1 MGMMLTTHFSLEALI
16 ASDLAARKGINNHP
30 PIAVEANLRLLAG
43 YLERLRIVVGKTI
56 HVNSGYRC
64 LELNRLC
71 GSKDT
76 SSHVKGLAADLIC
89 PGFGSP
95 LELCR
100 TASIVFKGEYD
111 QIIHEYGQW
120 CHFGI
125 RGVKEVS
132 RVQLLTINED
142 GTSEGLV

>member
-1 MGMMLTTHFSLEALI
+1 MMLTTHFSLEEFI
-16 ASDLAARKGINNHP
+16 VSGLATRKGINNYP
-30 PIAVEANLRLLAG
+30 PMAVEANLRLLAG
-43 YLERLRIVVGKTI
+43 YLERLRIVVNKPI

-64 LELNRLC
+64 LELNRLVR
-71 GSKDT
+71 SKDT
-76 SSHVKGLAADLIC
+76 SSHVKGLAADIIC

-125 RGVKEVS
+125 RGVGQVS

-142 GTSEGLV
+142 GTSEGLI